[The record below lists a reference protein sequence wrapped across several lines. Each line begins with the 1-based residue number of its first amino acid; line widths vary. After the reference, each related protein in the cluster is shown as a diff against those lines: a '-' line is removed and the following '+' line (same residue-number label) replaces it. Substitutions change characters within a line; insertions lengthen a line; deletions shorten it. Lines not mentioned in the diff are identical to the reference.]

1 MSARHH
7 FKRRLEMIEAKVVN
21 DKVNMK
27 LKGAPIDL
35 LVEIQLLNLDAL
47 EAVAKFSNVD
57 VKQLAKE
64 MARILIETIEE
75 RGD

>member
-1 MSARHH
+1 
-7 FKRRLEMIEAKVVN
+7 MIEAKVVN

>member
-1 MSARHH
+1 
-7 FKRRLEMIEAKVVN
+7 MIEAKVVN

-35 LVEIQLLNLDAL
+35 LVEIQLLNLDVL